1 MRDDLE
7 YGYKIFSSPKA
18 ITEYF
23 NDPDNDAKEIVSVVA
38 LERSTG
44 YYYEVFYK
52 IDKTLFNN

>member
-1 MRDDLE
+1 MRDDIK
-7 YGYKIFSSPKA
+7 YGYKFFSSPKE

-23 NDPDNDAKEIVSVVA
+23 NDPYNRAKEIVSVVA

>member
-7 YGYKIFSSPKA
+7 YGYKFFSSPRE
-18 ITEYF
+18 IIEYF
-23 NDPDNDAKEIVSVVA
+23 NDSYNGAKEIVSVVA
-38 LERSTG
+38 IERSTG